1 MNGDPTQL
9 PIWKRVPML
18 RWSFVRMFLTPWN
31 ILRKWQA
38 GDGRE
43 ERLAQHVVAHAP
55 RGDLQAVLRA
65 IDDYGW
71 NQSFLMNV
79 GDEKGRIL
87 DAAVVRA
94 KPRRILEL
102 GTYVGYSALRMAA
115 VAPEA
120 HIYCVEFSP
129 ANAGIA
135 RRVFEHA
142 GVSGRITVLVG
153 TLGDG
158 GATARA
164 LRDQHGFTPGSL
176 DFAFVDHDK
185 AAYLPDLHLIEEQGW
200 LKKGALV
207 VADNVKFP
215 GAPEYRSYMHAQE
228 GKTFHTDEHE
238 SHVEYQTMLKDLV
251 LVSERLV

>member
-1 MNGDPTQL
+1 MTSPAPARGL
-9 PIWKRVPML
+9 KGVPFL
-18 RWSFVRMFLTPWN
+18 RWSFVRMFLTPWH
-31 ILRKWQA
+31 LLKKWQV

-43 ERLAQHVVAHAP
+43 EKLAQHVLASTP
-55 RGDLQAVLRA
+55 RGDLQGVLRA

-71 NQSFLMNV
+71 NHSFLMNV

-87 DAAVVRA
+87 DAAVARA

-115 VAPEA
+115 AAPEA
-120 HIYCVEFSP
+120 HIYCVELSP

-135 RRVFEHA
+135 RRMFEHA
-142 GVSGRITVLVG
+142 GVSGRITVIVG

-158 GATARA
+158 GATLRA
-164 LRDQHGFTPGSL
+164 LSEQHGFTPGSL
-176 DFAFVDHDK
+176 DFVFVDHDK
-185 AAYLPDLHLIEEQGW
+185 AAYLPDLQRIEAQGW
-200 LKKGALV
+200 LHKGALV

-215 GAPEYRSYMHAQE
+215 GAPEYHAYMREQE
-228 GKTFHTDEHE
+228 GRSFHTDEHA
-238 SHVEYQTMLKDLV
+238 SHVEYQSLLADIV